1 MAQEHQP
8 KLVLDA
14 DRAHILVLCLARHQL
29 VEVLVLVLRDGGCL
43 QLFLIVLLS
52 LPVADAGKAA
62 GNSMVG
68 NVHLLAE
75 NTRTIVLAVDG
86 EIGQTNAPPPE
97 CVFVVT
103 VESFGQ
109 PESDARAAEA
119 EVVSTVIFAEYFRL
133 LSFKFALVPQLRL
146 RLAFLADLW
155 LRVELL
161 VVFLTKLVGI
171 ICLLIIIL
179 QISKLFV
186 GLIELRVVRLFFFV
200 AGNVLE
206 LLKNS
211 FIFLGRALVKAFA
224 EIVADNN
231 NALGLV
237 MDVPVVDRPMR
248 VDNIKTDVLP
258 SLENLLTT
266 EVETAA
272 AVEEEQSLEKAAFV
286 RVGQFV
292 EFRADVA
299 VRKDRHNG
307 ELDFVCL

>member
-1 MAQEHQP
+1 M
-8 KLVLDA
+8 
-14 DRAHILVLCLARHQL
+14 LCLARHQL

-43 QLFLIVLLS
+43 QLFLVVLLS
-52 LPVADAGKAA
+52 LPVADAGEAA

-68 NVHLLAE
+68 NVHLFAE
-75 NTRTIVLAVDG
+75 NTRAVVLAVDG

-97 CVFVVT
+97 RVFVVT

-109 PESDARAAEA
+109 SESDAGAAEA
-119 EVVSTVIFAEYFRL
+119 EVVSAVIFAEYFRL
-133 LSFKFALVPQLRL
+133 LSFQFALVPQFCL
-146 RLAFLADLW
+146 RLALLADLR

-161 VVFLTKLVGI
+161 FVFLTKVIGI
-171 ICLLIIIL
+171 ICLLVVIL
-179 QISKLFV
+179 QVSKLFV
-186 GLIELRVVRLFFFV
+186 GLVELRVVRLFFFV
-200 AGNVLE
+200 ACNVLE
-206 LLKNS
+206 LLKND
-211 FIFLGRALVKAFA
+211 FIFLGRALFEAFA